1 MVVGYVIAGLVLL
14 AILVAAYRALGRPSA
29 PVSDPHALLRAVAD
43 TAESATAATQ
53 EPAAGARS
61 EQRRLE
67 GCAQALDRL
76 TPGDL
81 DASGATAAVGYLD
94 DGHTDDG
101 VEPHIALRRQRRIA
115 PSARRADNLGHAVPR
130 AGARAPRRL
139 RRRERR
145 SRCALGLR
153 RARWRA
159 PSRARRRHAA
169 RPRTSAA
176 AHPAWP
182 RHGVPRRPPR

>member
-43 TAESATAATQ
+43 TAESATAATH

-81 DASGATAAVGYLD
+81 DASGARAHELLAQGVNELLWAA
-94 DGHTDDG
+94 
-101 VEPHIALRRQRRIA
+101 
-115 PSARRADNLGHAVPR
+115 
-130 AGARAPRRL
+130 RL
-139 RRRERR
+139 LER
-145 SRCALGLR
+145 SGLASEGLR
-153 RARWRA
+153 RAHAELTTSGTRCLAQARA
-159 PSRARRRHAA
+159 LLAGSGAAKEGHGAR
-169 RPRTSAA
+169 
-176 AHPAWP
+176 
-182 RHGVPRRPPR
+182 